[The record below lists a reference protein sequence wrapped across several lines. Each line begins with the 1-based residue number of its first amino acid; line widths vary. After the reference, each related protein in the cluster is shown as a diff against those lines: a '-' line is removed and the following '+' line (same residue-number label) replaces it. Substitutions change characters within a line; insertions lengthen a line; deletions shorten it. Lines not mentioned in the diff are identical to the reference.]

1 MLQRLRGL
9 VWPQCSLSGSPVS
22 TIQCPARVGF
32 GQSRRKSEEKVL
44 FTLFEKFKWKQNDLI
59 SRSRNESEIKM
70 TGNWD
75 REVKMKWKSFKIK
88 KWNFSRILENFRK
101 FKNYSWHTLFWVL
114 HPPRLVNFF
123 KNLVSKSFFFI
134 PFDPEKPL
142 PWKPVDGHISPSQV
156 PQPTCFWKK
165 WLPKVRRGPCLISP
179 HYVRPKGPQ
188 RLKSQLPDNTLRK
201 LVILAKVES
210 CFMFW
215 LSCIQEKHR
224 MGLVLWLVMGS
235 IMASIMGLFMRS
247 VMWSVMGLIMRS
259 VPTSQDVSRIAQKQR
274 QRSFNKEQ
282 FLQVVGT
289 FPSFCPFSQRFDPH
303 ICSYHL
309 YDLAR

>member
-32 GQSRRKSEEKVL
+32 GQSRSKSEEKVL

-123 KNLVSKSFFFI
+123 KNLVSNLFSLYLSTLKNLSHGNQWMDTLALVRFPNPLAFGRSDFPKSGG
-134 PFDPEKPL
+134 DP
-142 PWKPVDGHISPSQV
+142 V
-156 PQPTCFWKK
+156 
-165 WLPKVRRGPCLISP
+165 
-179 HYVRPKGPQ
+179 
-188 RLKSQLPDNTLRK
+188 
-201 LVILAKVES
+201 
-210 CFMFW
+210 
-215 LSCIQEKHR
+215 
-224 MGLVLWLVMGS
+224 
-235 IMASIMGLFMRS
+235 
-247 VMWSVMGLIMRS
+247 
-259 VPTSQDVSRIAQKQR
+259 
-274 QRSFNKEQ
+274 
-282 FLQVVGT
+282 
-289 FPSFCPFSQRFDPH
+289 
-303 ICSYHL
+303 
-309 YDLAR
+309 